1 LDPAPDMAG
10 ASTGAAPAPERIVLH
25 VGCGPY
31 NPKKLHEAFRKEGWR
46 ELRVDINPNV
56 KPDIVASMLAM
67 PMIAGA
73 SVDGVWSSHNIEH
86 LYAHEVPV
94 ALAEFLRVLR
104 PGGVVLLTMPDLQRV
119 AELIVQDKLD
129 EPAYSSPAGPIAP
142 LDILYGHRPQIAMG
156 NVFMA
161 HRTGFTA
168 RTLAQVL
175 ANAGFD
181 RIKVE
186 RGKSFDLWA
195 VGYKPAPAAPA
206 AS

>member
-1 LDPAPDMAG
+1 MTAAATPAA
-10 ASTGAAPAPERIVLH
+10 ERVVLH

-31 NPKKLHEAFRKEGWR
+31 NPNKLHATFRKDGWR

-67 PMIAGA
+67 PMIAAA
-73 SVDGVWSSHNIEH
+73 SVDAVWSSHNIEH

-94 ALAEFLRVLR
+94 ALAEFARVLK
-104 PGGVVLLTMPDLQRV
+104 PGGVVLLTMPDLQSV

-129 EPAYSSPAGPIAP
+129 EPAYVSPAGPIAP

-168 RTLAQVL
+168 RTLTQVL
-175 ANAGFD
+175 VNAGLE
-181 RIKVE
+181 RVRVE

-195 VGYKPAPAAPA
+195 VGYKPAPTSA
-206 AS
+206 

>member
-1 LDPAPDMAG
+1 
-10 ASTGAAPAPERIVLH
+10 VLH
-25 VGCGPY
+25 IGCGPY
-31 NPKKLHEAFRKEGWR
+31 NPEKLHPAFRKEGWC

-67 PMIAGA
+67 PMVAAA
-73 SVDGVWSSHNIEH
+73 SVDAVWSSHNIEH

-94 ALAEFLRVLR
+94 AFAEFLRVLK
-104 PGGVVLLTMPDLQRV
+104 PGGVALLTMPDLQRV
-119 AELIVQDKLD
+119 AELIVQDKLE
-129 EPAYSSPAGPIAP
+129 EPAYVSPAGPIAP

-168 RTLAQVL
+168 RTLAQTL

-186 RGKSFDLWA
+186 RGKAFDLWA
-195 VGYKPAPAAPA
+195 VGYKPAAPSA
-206 AS
+206 

>member
-1 LDPAPDMAG
+1 
-10 ASTGAAPAPERIVLH
+10 VLH

-129 EPAYSSPAGPIAP
+129 EPAYSSPAVRSRRSTSSTATVRRSPWQRLHGAS
-142 LDILYGHRPQIAMG
+142 HRLHR
-156 NVFMA
+156 A
-161 HRTGFTA
+161 HA
-168 RTLAQVL
+168 R
-175 ANAGFD
+175 AGAGQ
-181 RIKVE
+181 RRLRSHQGRARQE
-186 RGKSFDLWA
+186 LRSLGCRLQAGAGLSLKSRA
-195 VGYKPAPAAPA
+195 
-206 AS
+206 

>member
-1 LDPAPDMAG
+1 VT
-10 ASTGAAPAPERIVLH
+10 STGAAPEPERVVLH

-31 NPKKLHEAFRKEGWR
+31 NPKKLHEAFRKPGWR

-56 KPDIVASMLAM
+56 KPDVVASMLAM
-67 PMIAGA
+67 PMIGAGA
-73 SVDGVWSSHNIEH
+73 VDAVWSSHNIEH

-94 ALAEFLRVLR
+94 AFGEFVRVLK
-104 PGGVVLLTMPDLQRV
+104 PGGVALLTMPDLQRV
-119 AELIVQDKLD
+119 AELIVQDKLE

-168 RTLAQVL
+168 RTLAQAL

-181 RIKVE
+181 RVKVE

-195 VGYKPAPAAPA
+195 VGYKPAPGAAA
-206 AS
+206 AG

>member
-1 LDPAPDMAG
+1 
-10 ASTGAAPAPERIVLH
+10 LH
-25 VGCGPY
+25 A
-31 NPKKLHEAFRKEGWR
+31 AFRKEGWR

-67 PMIAGA
+67 PMIAAA

-168 RTLAQVL
+168 RTLTQVL

-181 RIKVE
+181 RVKVE

-195 VGYKPAPAAPA
+195 VGYKPANAA
-206 AS
+206 

>member
-1 LDPAPDMAG
+1 MDAGSAG
-10 ASTGAAPAPERIVLH
+10 AAGRIVLH

-56 KPDIVASMLAM
+56 KPDIVASMLSM

-73 SVDGVWSSHNIEH
+73 SVDGVWSSHNLEH

-94 ALAEFLRVLR
+94 ALGEFARVLK

-129 EPAYSSPAGPIAP
+129 EPAYVSPAGPIAP

-181 RIKVE
+181 RVKVE
-186 RGKSFDLWA
+186 RGNSFDLWA
-195 VGYKPAPAAPA
+195 VGYKPARV
-206 AS
+206 

>member
-1 LDPAPDMAG
+1 MTSAG
-10 ASTGAAPAPERIVLH
+10 AAGTAERVVLH

-31 NPKKLHEAFRKEGWR
+31 NPNKLHAAFRKEGWR

-67 PMIAGA
+67 PMIAA
-73 SVDGVWSSHNIEH
+73 ATVDGVWSSHNIEH

-168 RTLAQVL
+168 RTLTQVL

-181 RIKVE
+181 RVKVE

-195 VGYKPAPAAPA
+195 VGYKPANAA
-206 AS
+206 

>member
-1 LDPAPDMAG
+1 MTSETPETA
-10 ASTGAAPAPERIVLH
+10 ASDRVVLH

-31 NPKKLHEAFRKEGWR
+31 NPNKLHPAFRKEGWR

-67 PMIAGA
+67 PMIAAA
-73 SVDGVWSSHNIEH
+73 SVDGVWSSHNLEH

-94 ALAEFLRVLR
+94 ALGEFARVLK

-129 EPAYSSPAGPIAP
+129 EPAYVSPAGPIAP

-168 RTLAQVL
+168 RTLSQVL
-175 ANAGFD
+175 VNAGFD
-181 RIKVE
+181 RVKVE
-186 RGKSFDLWA
+186 RGKSYDLWA
-195 VGYKPAPAAPA
+195 VGYKPASA
-206 AS
+206 

>member
-1 LDPAPDMAG
+1 M
-10 ASTGAAPAPERIVLH
+10 
-25 VGCGPY
+25 
-31 NPKKLHEAFRKEGWR
+31 
-46 ELRVDINPNV
+46 RVDINPNV

-67 PMIAGA
+67 PMIAAA
-73 SVDGVWSSHNIEH
+73 SVDGVWFSHNLEH

-94 ALAEFLRVLR
+94 ALGECARVLK

-119 AELIVQDKLD
+119 AELIAQDKLD
-129 EPAYSSPAGPIAP
+129 EPAYVSPAGPIAP

-181 RIKVE
+181 RVKVE
-186 RGKSFDLWA
+186 RGNSSDLWA
-195 VGYKPAPAAPA
+195 VGYKPARV
-206 AS
+206 

>member
-1 LDPAPDMAG
+1 VTSLGAAG
-10 ASTGAAPAPERIVLH
+10 AGERVVLH

-31 NPKKLHEAFRKEGWR
+31 NPNKLHVAFRKEGWR

-67 PMIAGA
+67 PMIAAA

-94 ALAEFLRVLR
+94 ALAEFLRVLK

-129 EPAYSSPAGPIAP
+129 EPAYVSPAGPIAP

-168 RTLAQVL
+168 RTLTQIL

-181 RIKVE
+181 RVRVE

-195 VGYKPAPAAPA
+195 VGYKPVPT
-206 AS
+206 SG

>member
-1 LDPAPDMAG
+1 MDAGPAG
-10 ASTGAAPAPERIVLH
+10 AAGRIVLH

-31 NPKKLHEAFRKEGWR
+31 NPNKLHSSFRKEGWR

-67 PMIAGA
+67 PMIAAA
-73 SVDGVWSSHNIEH
+73 SVDGVWSSHNLEH

-94 ALAEFLRVLR
+94 ALAEFARVLKPR
-104 PGGVVLLTMPDLQRV
+104 GVVLLTMPDLQRV

-129 EPAYSSPAGPIAP
+129 EPAYVSPAGPIAP

-156 NVFMA
+156 NMFMA

-168 RTLAQVL
+168 RTLSQVL
-175 ANAGFD
+175 ASAGFD
-181 RIKVE
+181 RVKVE

-195 VGYKPAPAAPA
+195 VAYKPASA
-206 AS
+206 

>member
-1 LDPAPDMAG
+1 MNEDG
-10 ASTGAAPAPERIVLH
+10 QTSAPERVVLH

-31 NPKKLHEAFRKEGWR
+31 NPNKLHAAFRKEGWR

-67 PMIAGA
+67 PMISAA

-94 ALAEFLRVLR
+94 ALAEFARVLK

-129 EPAYSSPAGPIAP
+129 EPAYVSPAGPIAP

-168 RTLAQVL
+168 RTLTQVL
-175 ANAGFD
+175 VNAGFE
-181 RIKVE
+181 RVKVE

-195 VGYKPAPAAPA
+195 VGYKPQA
-206 AS
+206 ASA

>member
-1 LDPAPDMAG
+1 
-10 ASTGAAPAPERIVLH
+10 VLH

-31 NPKKLHEAFRKEGWR
+31 NPNKLHAAFRKPGWR

-67 PMIAGA
+67 PMITAA
-73 SVDGVWSSHNIEH
+73 SVDAVWSSHNIEH

-94 ALAEFLRVLR
+94 ALAEFIRVLK
-104 PGGVVLLTMPDLQRV
+104 PGGLVLLTMPDLQSV

-129 EPAYSSPAGPIAP
+129 EPAYVSPAGPIAP
-142 LDILYGHRPQIAMG
+142 LDILYGHRPQIALG

-168 RTLAQVL
+168 RTLTQVL
-175 ANAGFD
+175 VSAGFE
-181 RIKVE
+181 RVRVE

-195 VGYKPAPAAPA
+195 KGHKPAPTAA
-206 AS
+206 

>member
-1 LDPAPDMAG
+1 MTSEAPETAG
-10 ASTGAAPAPERIVLH
+10 AAGRIVLH

-31 NPKKLHEAFRKEGWR
+31 NPNKLHASFRKAGWR
-46 ELRVDINPNV
+46 EVRVDINPNV

-67 PMIAGA
+67 PMIAAA
-73 SVDGVWSSHNIEH
+73 SVDGVWSSHNLEH

-94 ALAEFLRVLR
+94 ALGEFARVLK

-129 EPAYSSPAGPIAP
+129 EPAYVSPAGPIAP

-156 NVFMA
+156 NAFMA

-168 RTLAQVL
+168 RTLGQVL

-181 RIKVE
+181 RVKVE
-186 RGKSFDLWA
+186 RGNSFDLWA
-195 VGYKPAPAAPA
+195 VGYKPQSAALPAA
-206 AS
+206 

>member
-1 LDPAPDMAG
+1 M
-10 ASTGAAPAPERIVLH
+10 SENVAAPAPERIVLH

-31 NPKKLHEAFRKEGWR
+31 NPNKLHAAFRKEGWR

-67 PMIAGA
+67 PMIRAA
-73 SVDGVWSSHNIEH
+73 SVDAVWSSHNIEH

-94 ALAEFLRVLR
+94 ALAEFARVLK
-104 PGGVVLLTMPDLQRV
+104 PGGVVLLTLPDLQRV
-119 AELIVQDKLD
+119 AELIAQDKLD
-129 EPAYSSPAGPIAP
+129 EPAYVSPAGPIAP

-168 RTLAQVL
+168 RTLAQAL
-175 ANAGFD
+175 ANAGLE
-181 RIKVE
+181 RVQVE

-195 VGYKPAPAAPA
+195 VGYKPAPASA
-206 AS
+206 

>member
-1 LDPAPDMAG
+1 MSKDG
-10 ASTGAAPAPERIVLH
+10 ETSAAERVVLH

-31 NPKKLHEAFRKEGWR
+31 NPNKLHAAFRKEGWR

-67 PMIAGA
+67 PMISAA

-94 ALAEFLRVLR
+94 ALAEFARVLK

-129 EPAYSSPAGPIAP
+129 EPAYVSPAGPIAP

-168 RTLAQVL
+168 RTLTQVL
-175 ANAGFD
+175 VNAGFE
-181 RIKVE
+181 RVKVE

-195 VGYKPAPAAPA
+195 VGYKPAPA
-206 AS
+206 

>member
-1 LDPAPDMAG
+1 VTSLGVAD
-10 ASTGAAPAPERIVLH
+10 AAERIVLH

-31 NPKKLHEAFRKEGWR
+31 NPNKLHAAFRKEGWR

-67 PMIAGA
+67 PMIAAA

-94 ALAEFLRVLR
+94 ALAEFLRVLK

-129 EPAYSSPAGPIAP
+129 EPAYVSPAGPIAP

-168 RTLAQVL
+168 RTLTQIL

-181 RIKVE
+181 RVRVE

-195 VGYKPAPAAPA
+195 VGYKPVPT
-206 AS
+206 SG

>member
-1 LDPAPDMAG
+1 M
-10 ASTGAAPAPERIVLH
+10 
-25 VGCGPY
+25 
-31 NPKKLHEAFRKEGWR
+31 
-46 ELRVDINPNV
+46 RVDINPNV

-67 PMIAGA
+67 PMIPAA
-73 SVDGVWSSHNIEH
+73 SVDAVWSSHNIEH

-94 ALAEFLRVLR
+94 ALAEFARVLR

-129 EPAYSSPAGPIAP
+129 EPAYVSPAGPIAP

-168 RTLAQVL
+168 RTLTQVL
-175 ANAGFD
+175 VNAGLE
-181 RIKVE
+181 RVKVE

-195 VGYKPAPAAPA
+195 VGYKPVPSSA
-206 AS
+206 

>member
-1 LDPAPDMAG
+1 MDLENQTPA
-10 ASTGAAPAPERIVLH
+10 TERVVLH

-31 NPKKLHEAFRKEGWR
+31 NPNKLHAAFRKEGWR

-56 KPDIVASMLAM
+56 KPDVVASMLAM
-67 PMIAGA
+67 PMIGAA
-73 SVDGVWSSHNIEH
+73 SVDAVWSSHNIEH

-94 ALAEFLRVLR
+94 AFAEFVRVLK
-104 PGGVVLLTMPDLQRV
+104 PGGVALLTMPDLQRV

-168 RTLAQVL
+168 RTLGQTL
-175 ANAGFD
+175 ANAGFE

-195 VGYKPAPAAPA
+195 VGYKPAQPSA
-206 AS
+206 

>member
-1 LDPAPDMAG
+1 MTEQGADAVPA
-10 ASTGAAPAPERIVLH
+10 TRVVLH

-31 NPKKLHEAFRKEGWR
+31 NPNKLHAAFRKEGWR

-67 PMIAGA
+67 PMIAAA

-94 ALAEFLRVLR
+94 ALAEFARVLR
-104 PGGVVLLTMPDLQRV
+104 PGGVALLTMPDLQRV

-129 EPAYSSPAGPIAP
+129 EPAYVSPAGPIAP

-168 RTLAQVL
+168 RTLTQVL
-175 ANAGFD
+175 TTAGFD
-181 RIKVE
+181 RVRVE

-195 VGYKPAPAAPA
+195 VGYKPQVK
-206 AS
+206 SG

>member
-1 LDPAPDMAG
+1 M
-10 ASTGAAPAPERIVLH
+10 LH
-25 VGCGPY
+25 IGCGPY
-31 NPKKLHEAFRKEGWR
+31 NPEKLHPAFRKEGWR
-46 ELRVDINPNV
+46 ELRVDINRNV

-67 PMIAGA
+67 PMVAAA
-73 SVDGVWSSHNIEH
+73 SVDAVWSSHNIEH

-94 ALAEFLRVLR
+94 AFAEFLRVLK
-104 PGGVVLLTMPDLQRV
+104 PGGVALLTMPDLQRV
-119 AELIVQDKLD
+119 AELIVQDKLE
-129 EPAYSSPAGPIAP
+129 EPAYVSPAGPIAP

-168 RTLAQVL
+168 RTLAQTL

-186 RGKSFDLWA
+186 RGKAFDLWA
-195 VGYKPAPAAPA
+195 VGYKPAAPSA
-206 AS
+206 

>member
-1 LDPAPDMAG
+1 
-10 ASTGAAPAPERIVLH
+10 VLH

-56 KPDIVASMLAM
+56 KPDIVASMLSM

-195 VGYKPAPAAPA
+195 VGYKPAPVSA
-206 AS
+206 

>member
-1 LDPAPDMAG
+1 M
-10 ASTGAAPAPERIVLH
+10 
-25 VGCGPY
+25 
-31 NPKKLHEAFRKEGWR
+31 
-46 ELRVDINPNV
+46 
-56 KPDIVASMLAM
+56 
-67 PMIAGA
+67 
-73 SVDGVWSSHNIEH
+73 
-86 LYAHEVPV
+86 
-94 ALAEFLRVLR
+94 ALAEFVRVLK

-129 EPAYSSPAGPIAP
+129 EPAYVSPAGPIAP

-181 RIKVE
+181 RVKVD

-195 VGYKPAPAAPA
+195 VGYKPTGA
-206 AS
+206 

>member
-1 LDPAPDMAG
+1 VTSETHETA
-10 ASTGAAPAPERIVLH
+10 ASDSVVLH
-25 VGCGPY
+25 VGCGPH
-31 NPKKLHEAFRKEGWR
+31 NPNKLHSAFRKEGWR

-67 PMIAGA
+67 PMIAAA
-73 SVDGVWSSHNIEH
+73 SVDGVWSSHNLEH

-94 ALAEFLRVLR
+94 ALAEFARVLK

-129 EPAYSSPAGPIAP
+129 EPAYVSPAGPIAP

-168 RTLAQVL
+168 RTLTQVL
-175 ANAGFD
+175 VNAGFD
-181 RIKVE
+181 RVKIE

-195 VGYKPAPAAPA
+195 VGYKPTPAAAPA
-206 AS
+206 S

>member
-1 LDPAPDMAG
+1 VGAPQ
-10 ASTGAAPAPERIVLH
+10 RIVLH

-31 NPKKLHEAFRKEGWR
+31 NPNKLHPAFRKEGWR
-46 ELRVDINPNV
+46 ELRVDINPAV

-67 PMIAGA
+67 PMIAAA

-86 LYAHEVPV
+86 LFAHEVPV
-94 ALAEFLRVLR
+94 AFREFARVLK
-104 PGGVVLLTMPDLQRV
+104 PGGVVLLTMPDLQAV
-119 AELIVQDKLD
+119 AELVVADKLD
-129 EPAYSSPAGPIAP
+129 EPAYVSPAGPIAP

-168 RTLAQVL
+168 RTLAQAL
-175 ANAGFD
+175 TGAGFE
-181 RIKVE
+181 RVKVE

-195 VGYKPAPAAPA
+195 VGYKPAAAA
-206 AS
+206 VSSA

>member
-1 LDPAPDMAG
+1 
-10 ASTGAAPAPERIVLH
+10 VLH

-31 NPKKLHEAFRKEGWR
+31 NPKKLHEAFRKPGWR

-56 KPDIVASMLAM
+56 KPDVVASMLAM
-67 PMIAGA
+67 PMIGAGA
-73 SVDGVWSSHNIEH
+73 VDAVWSSHNIEH

-94 ALAEFLRVLR
+94 AFGEFVRVLK
-104 PGGVVLLTMPDLQRV
+104 PGGVALLTMPDLQRV

-168 RTLAQVL
+168 RTLAQAL
-175 ANAGFD
+175 ANAGFE

-195 VGYKPAPAAPA
+195 VGYKPGPAAPA
-206 AS
+206 P

>member
-1 LDPAPDMAG
+1 
-10 ASTGAAPAPERIVLH
+10 VLH

-31 NPKKLHEAFRKEGWR
+31 NPKKLHEAFRKPGWR

-67 PMIAGA
+67 PMIPAA

-94 ALAEFLRVLR
+94 AFAEFLRVLR

-156 NVFMA
+156 NTFMA

-186 RGKSFDLWA
+186 RGNSFDLWA
-195 VGYKPAPAAPA
+195 VGYKPVPAAPA
-206 AS
+206 A

>member
-1 LDPAPDMAG
+1 MHA
-10 ASTGAAPAPERIVLH
+10 
-25 VGCGPY
+25 
-31 NPKKLHEAFRKEGWR
+31 AFRKEGWR

-67 PMIAGA
+67 PMIAAA

-168 RTLAQVL
+168 RTLTQVL

-181 RIKVE
+181 RVKVE

-195 VGYKPAPAAPA
+195 VGYKPANAA
-206 AS
+206 

>member
-1 LDPAPDMAG
+1 MNETT
-10 ASTGAAPAPERIVLH
+10 ASPVATRVVLH

-31 NPKKLHEAFRKEGWR
+31 NPNKLHEAFRKEGWR

-56 KPDIVASMLAM
+56 KPDVVASMLAM
-67 PMIAGA
+67 PMIGTS
-73 SVDGVWSSHNIEH
+73 SVDAVWSSHNIEH

-94 ALAEFLRVLR
+94 AFGEFVRVLK
-104 PGGVVLLTMPDLQRV
+104 PGGVALLTMPDLQRV

-142 LDILYGHRPQIAMG
+142 LDIVYGHRPQIAMG

-175 ANAGFD
+175 ANAGFE

-195 VGYKPAPAAPA
+195 VGYKPGPAAPA
-206 AS
+206 A

>member
-1 LDPAPDMAG
+1 MEEEKQPPA
-10 ASTGAAPAPERIVLH
+10 TERVVLH

-31 NPKKLHEAFRKEGWR
+31 NPNKLHAAFRKEGWR
-46 ELRVDINPNV
+46 ELRLDINPNV

-67 PMIAGA
+67 PMIPAA

-94 ALAEFLRVLR
+94 ALTEFLRVLR

-175 ANAGFD
+175 ANAGFE
-181 RIKVE
+181 RVKVE

-195 VGYKPAPAAPA
+195 VGYKPAPAAPS